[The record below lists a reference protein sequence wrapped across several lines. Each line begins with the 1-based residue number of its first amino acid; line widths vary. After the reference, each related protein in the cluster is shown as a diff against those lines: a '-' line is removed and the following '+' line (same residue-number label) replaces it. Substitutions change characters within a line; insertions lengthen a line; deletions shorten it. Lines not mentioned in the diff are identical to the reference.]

1 MKVSEMKYSRP
12 DTALLLS
19 QLEDIAKDI
28 KTSDSAE
35 KQLEL
40 FNKFEQLTGSFST
53 MAVLSEIRSTID
65 TRDTFYEQEQ
75 AYFDE
80 NSPAVADKQ
89 LDVFRA
95 LLASPYKAE
104 LMQALPPILFEK
116 MEVDVKSASNEI
128 LPLMSQENAL
138 CTEYQKLYAGA
149 QISFDGG
156 VYTISQLAPFK
167 QSADRAVRKAAYE
180 AEGAW
185 FDANR
190 DKLDDIYDKLVK
202 NRTEQAKKLGY
213 DSYSKLGVIRMR
225 RIGYGIDEINAY
237 HENIKRDIVPIISK
251 LKAMQYERTGIGADA
266 KFYDDSYRFA
276 DGNPVPHG
284 TPDEILAAG
293 KRMYHELSPETSAF
307 IDEMFAADAFDV
319 LSKPGKAPGGYCTGI
334 HDYKQPF
341 IFSNFNATADDVD
354 VLTHEAGHAFAA
366 YVAYKK
372 NLPSSML
379 EELGMESCEIH
390 SMSMEFLTAD
400 YHELFFGDDTA
411 KYELYHAEDSIGFLP
426 YGTMVD
432 EFQHKV
438 YDNRDMTPQQRNETW
453 AALEKQYRPW
463 LDFDALPF
471 YGRGSGW
478 QRQLHIYLY
487 PFYYIDYCFAQ
498 TVALQFF
505 TLWLEDK
512 SLAWQRYLTL
522 VSKAGTLTYPQLV
535 ASAGFQSPFENGTMK
550 AVGEKVGEWCET
562 ENEKLKNEK

>member
-1 MKVSEMKYSRP
+1 MKVSEMKYIRP
-12 DTALLLS
+12 DVTLLLA
-19 QLEDIAKDI
+19 QLEGIAGDI
-28 KTSDSAE
+28 KNAQSAE

-40 FNKFEQLTGSFST
+40 FESFEKLSGSFST
-53 MAVLSEIRSTID
+53 MAVLAEIRSTVD
-65 TRDTFYEQEQ
+65 TRNSFYEAEQ
-75 AYFDE
+75 AFFDE
-80 NSPAVADKQ
+80 NTPAVSDKQ

-95 LLASPYKAE
+95 ILASPFREKLTE
-104 LMQALPPILFEK
+104 KLPPILFDK
-116 MEVDVKSASNEI
+116 MEVDVKSSSNEI
-128 LPLMSQENAL
+128 LSLMSQENAL
-138 CTEYQKLYAGA
+138 STEYQKLYAGA
-149 QISFDGG
+149 QISFQGG

-167 QSADRAVRKAAYE
+167 QNADRTVRKAAYE
-180 AEGAW
+180 AEGEW

-190 DKLDDIYDKLVK
+190 EQLDRIYDELVK
-202 NRTEQAKKLGY
+202 NRTEQARKLGY
-213 DSYSKLGVIRMR
+213 DSYTKLGAIRMH
-225 RIGYGIDEINAY
+225 RIGYGLDEINAY
-237 HENIKRDIVPIISK
+237 HEQIKSDIVPVVSR
-251 LKAMQYERTGIGADA
+251 LKAMRHNRTGVGTQA
-266 KFYDDSYRFA
+266 KFYDEGYSFA

-307 IDEMFAADAFDV
+307 IDEMFDADAFDV

-366 YVAYKK
+366 YAAYKQS
-372 NLPSSML
+372 LPSSML
-379 EELGMESCEIH
+379 EEPGMESCEIH

-400 YHELFFGDDTA
+400 YHSLFFGDDTA
-411 KYELYHAEDSIGFLP
+411 KYELYHTEEAICFLP

-438 YDNRDMTPQQRNETW
+438 YDNPDMTPQQRNDTW
-453 AALEKQYRPW
+453 AQLEKQYRPW
-463 LDFDALPF
+463 IDFDGLPF

-505 TLWLEDK
+505 TLWLENK
-512 SLAWQRYLTL
+512 QLAWQRYLAL
-522 VSKAGTLTYPQLV
+522 VSKAGTMTYPQLV
-535 ASAGFQSPFENGTMK
+535 AAAGFSSPFENGTMK
-550 AVGEKVGEWCET
+550 AVGEKVEKWCEK
-562 ENEKLKNEK
+562 ENEKLM